1 MEYVTLNNG
10 VQMPVLGLGTFRA
23 TGGDCARSVRAAIAA
38 GYRLIDTAEAYGN
51 EEEVGRGIR
60 EGGVSRSELFLTT
73 KVNFRSYERA
83 RETVEA
89 SLRKLGT
96 DYLDLVLLHWPFGHY
111 YAAWEALEALC
122 EAGTIRAIGVSNF
135 DADRLVDLVSFHRVT
150 PAVDQIETHLF
161 CQRRKERPWLE
172 KYGVHH
178 MAYAPLGRDRAGEM
192 FALPEVRSL
201 AEKYGKT
208 PAQILL
214 RFLTQQGISA
224 VPKSVHEERI
234 RENIDLFDFS
244 LTESELETLRRLD
257 RADPRIG
264 TAEDPVKVETAMTW

>member
-161 CQRRKERPWLE
+161 CQRRGERPWLE

-192 FALPEVRSL
+192 FALQVRGESMIGAGIL
-201 AEKYGKT
+201 DGDVVLVRRQNTALSGQIGRLSGVSAKTQYSHVIT
-208 PAQILL
+208 PA
-214 RFLTQQGISA
+214 
-224 VPKSVHEERI
+224 
-234 RENIDLFDFS
+234 D
-244 LTESELETLRRLD
+244 
-257 RADPRIG
+257 
-264 TAEDPVKVETAMTW
+264 

>member
-10 VQMPVLGLGTFRA
+10 VEMPVLGLGTFRA

-135 DADRLVDLVSFHRVT
+135 DADRLVDLVMNNKIR
-150 PAVDQIETHLF
+150 PAVNQIECHPF
-161 CQRRKERPWLE
+161 FQQEAAREICRE
-172 KYGVHH
+172 YGI
-178 MAYAPLGRDRAGEM
+178 
-192 FALPEVRSL
+192 
-201 AEKYGKT
+201 T
-208 PAQILL
+208 
-214 RFLTQQGISA
+214 
-224 VPKSVHEERI
+224 HEE
-234 RENIDLFDFS
+234 E
-244 LTESELETLRRLD
+244 TE
-257 RADPRIG
+257 
-264 TAEDPVKVETAMTW
+264 